1 MFVTTMKRRGVL
13 GLGVVLAVVSTAA
26 AGDDLRL
33 VEAVKHQNAAAT
45 RLLLQQDLDV
55 NTAQADGVTALHWAA
70 HWNDHDTAGRLIGA
84 GVNVNAAN
92 DLGVTPLSLACVN
105 GSATLV
111 ETLLQAG
118 ADASA
123 TTWSGETVLMTCA
136 RTGNVEAV
144 TALLVRGADVHA
156 AEAERGQTALMWAA
170 AENHAKVVEALITGG
185 ADVHARTTGGNAY
198 LRAGIAGADYTP
210 ILFAVR
216 IGAIDAARV
225 LLDHGANVN
234 DVALDGSTPL
244 LVATHQGRWEL
255 AHVLLSRGADPNLD
269 GGAGFLPLHWAS
281 GTYEDGL
288 SGALGAKPEKY
299 QRRGSKGSGKLE
311 LVKDLLAHGADP
323 NRRLGNKTL
332 SRYRRGASGGTA
344 FLLAAQAGERAIM
357 QALLEAGADPHLATN
372 DNTTSLMAAAGYGRR
387 MPHDTTPEAGALE
400 AAELALEHGNDI
412 NAANEDG
419 ETALHWAAHWGR
431 DSMVQW
437 LVDHGA
443 HVNAMNKLGQ
453 TPLSIANGTQ
463 RPSADFYS
471 WPNLQVLLRSLGG
484 TVPDAEIEGP
494 IAIFVEGPAC
504 PQRRL
509 ALGRSEDF
517 SGFFTAGH
525 TEFIATIDANTEYT
539 NGSCADLEVGVTIR
553 VTGPRDVDGDGSVLA
568 KRVRIVREEG
578 AATSADIR

>member
-1 MFVTTMKRRGVL
+1 MFVTTMKRRGAL
-13 GLGVVLAVVSTAA
+13 ALGVVLAVVTTAA

-45 RLLLQQDLDV
+45 RLLLEQDLDV
-55 NTAQADGVTALHWAA
+55 NTAQAGGVTALHWAA
-70 HWNDHDTAGRLIGA
+70 HWNDLDTADRLIGA
-84 GVNVNAAN
+84 GANVNAAN
-92 DLGVTPLSLACVN
+92 DLGMTPLSLACVN
-105 GSATLV
+105 GSAPLV

-118 ADASA
+118 ANASA
-123 TTWSGETVLMTCA
+123 TRWSGETVLMTCA

-144 TALLVRGADVHA
+144 TALLVRGADVDA

-170 AENHAKVVEALITGG
+170 AENHAKVVEALIAGG
-185 ADVHARTTGGNAY
+185 ADVDARTIGGNAY
-198 LRAGIAGADYTP
+198 LRAGIASAGYTP
-210 ILFAVR
+210 ILFAAR

-225 LLDHGANVN
+225 LLAHGANVN
-234 DVALDGSTPL
+234 DMALDGSTPL
-244 LVATHQGRWEL
+244 LVAVHQGRWEL

-281 GTYEDGL
+281 GTYEDGV

-323 NRRLGNKTL
+323 NLRVAKKPSPAGNAP
-332 SRYRRGASGGTA
+332 GATP
-344 FLLAAQAGERAIM
+344 FVLAAQAGERAIM
-357 QALLEAGADPHLATN
+357 QALLEAGADPHL
-372 DNTTSLMAAAGYGRR
+372 TTDDKTTPLMAAAGYGRR

-400 AAELALEHGNDI
+400 AAELALELGNDI
-412 NAANEDG
+412 HAANDDG

-431 DSMVQW
+431 DSMVQF
-437 LVDHGA
+437 LVEHGA

-453 TPLSIANGTQ
+453 TPLAIANGTQ
-463 RPSADFYS
+463 RPGGAFYS

-484 TVPDAEIEGP
+484 MIPDAEIEGP
-494 IAIFVEGPAC
+494 IAIFVEGPPC

-509 ALGRSEDF
+509 ALGSPEDF

-525 TEFIATIDANTEYT
+525 TEFIATIDANTEFT
-539 NGSCADLEVGVTIR
+539 NGSCTDLEVGVTIR

-568 KRVRIVREEG
+568 KRVRIVQEEG